1 MGKNLK
7 EFKPLTIAD
16 ILKQK
21 KVACRKTLYKIY
33 VAKHQKYLCPI
44 D

>member
-1 MGKNLK
+1 MGKKLK
-7 EFKPLTIAD
+7 EFKPFKIAG

-21 KVACRKTLYKIY
+21 RMACRKTLHKVY

>member
-1 MGKNLK
+1 MGKKLK
-7 EFKPLTIAD
+7 EFKPFKIAD

-21 KVACRKTLYKIY
+21 RMACRKTLHKVY